1 MNLNSEMEQ
10 AVADVGTRH
19 IHHLLDLG
27 VPRKNLALLGAQQ
40 APFGVAMIK
49 WNNEGIWW
57 PDDNGVPRLLIPC
70 YERGEIVDIVA
81 LKAAEP
87 DVWFHRTGQAVI
99 LGADRLATCVKLGT
113 LDVVSTPMDWL
124 ANPFKVVCVLNWAA
138 AYHELSPL
146 RDWPELRVDTVRL
159 ARAVGLYLER
169 RHPIPKITL
178 NLKEALRDAA

>member
-1 MNLNSEMEQ
+1 MNLADEIEQ
-10 AVADVGTRH
+10 ASADVGTRH
-19 IHHLLDLG
+19 IRHLLDLG
-27 VPRKNLALLGAQQ
+27 VPRESLATLGARQV
-40 APFGVAMIK
+40 PFGVAMVS
-49 WNNEGIWW
+49 WNDEGFWW

-70 YERGEIVDIVA
+70 FERGDVVDIVA

-87 DVWFHRTGQAVI
+87 DVWFHRTGQATI
-99 LGADRLATCVKLGT
+99 LGADRLDTCVKVGA

-124 ANPFKVVCVLNWAA
+124 AKPAEAVCVLNWAA

-159 ARAVGLYLER
+159 ARAVRQYLER